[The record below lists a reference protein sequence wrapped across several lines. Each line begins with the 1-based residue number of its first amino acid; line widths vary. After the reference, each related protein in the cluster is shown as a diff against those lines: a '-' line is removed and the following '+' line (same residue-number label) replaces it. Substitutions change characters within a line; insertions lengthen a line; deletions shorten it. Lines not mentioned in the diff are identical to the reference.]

1 MVLKINLRWFK
12 LHEIKEI
19 ASYQFRLTF
28 SLPKDLDAI
37 TVNCGQEEN
46 MN

>member
-12 LHEIKEI
+12 LHGIKEI
-19 ASYQFRLTF
+19 ASYHFRLTV

-37 TVNCGQEEN
+37 TVNCEQEEN